1 MAGPSSLTSEACAK
15 ADAEAKAK
23 AAAQDARDADTQ
35 KRADDRAA
43 RQAAHEA
50 TLERARL
57 AEEEAATDTNPK
69 LPADGGVPVADP
81 TDFRSLAGALQY
93 LTFTRPDISYVV
105 QQICLHMHDPREPHL
120 AALKRILRYVRGTPP
135 GSSTAPVCSG

>member
-35 KRADDRAA
+35 KRADARAA

-50 TLERARL
+50 ALERACL
-57 AEEEAATDTNPK
+57 AEEEAAADTNPK

-81 TDFRSLAGALQY
+81 TDFRSFAGALQY
-93 LTFTRPDISYVV
+93 LTFTRPDISYAV
-105 QQICLHMHDPREPHL
+105 Q
-120 AALKRILRYVRGTPP
+120 
-135 GSSTAPVCSG
+135 